1 MPDDEVD
8 TEEAVPRLVRVGCM
22 FRPENP
28 PETIAAAARTADEV
42 GLDELW
48 VCEDCFFNG
57 GLSVAAVALANSSRL
72 LIGVGVLPAPL
83 RNVACTAM
91 EIATLD
97 RAYPGRL
104 RIGIG
109 HGVQD
114 WMGQVGAKVASP
126 LTLLR
131 EYTTAL
137 STLLRGGSV
146 TCAGRYV
153 TLTNVRLDWPP
164 VTDVNVLLA
173 ATGPKTLRLSGQVAT
188 GTIID
193 SCTSPDVLRDAV
205 SIIRQGSGPGADRRH
220 QVVSYVASAIDDDAY
235 RSIEREG
242 KARRG
247 DFSSDLVTYGSPERI
262 AHGAR
267 RWIAAGADTIVFHPP
282 AGIDIRAF
290 IDTIGSGVQPL
301 LHEGRGEAV
310 Q

>member
-1 MPDDEVD
+1 MPDDGAD
-8 TEEAVPRLVRVGCM
+8 TEQVVLRSVRVGCV

-28 PETIAAAARTADEV
+28 PETIAAAARSADQV
-42 GLDELW
+42 GLEELW
-48 VCEDCFFNG
+48 VWEDCFFNG
-57 GLSVAAVALANSSRL
+57 GLSAAAVALANSSRL

-104 RIGIG
+104 RIGVG

-137 STLLRGGSV
+137 STLLRGVSV

-153 TLTNVRLDWPP
+153 ALSNVRLDWPP

-173 ATGPKTLRLSGQVAT
+173 VACREL
-188 GTIID
+188 GT
-193 SCTSPDVLRDAV
+193 SLT
-205 SIIRQGSGPGADRRH
+205 
-220 QVVSYVASAIDDDAY
+220 
-235 RSIEREG
+235 
-242 KARRG
+242 
-247 DFSSDLVTYGSPERI
+247 
-262 AHGAR
+262 
-267 RWIAAGADTIVFHPP
+267 
-282 AGIDIRAF
+282 
-290 IDTIGSGVQPL
+290 
-301 LHEGRGEAV
+301 
-310 Q
+310 